1 MTSILSQSCL
11 ALMLAVL
18 LTSNVVAQDVP
29 GPDGDIVF
37 VKVAQNRELSGTPID
52 LNEFKLTTG
61 FGEVTIPMNKV
72 NGIKLHATE
81 DDSAIIA
88 FKNGDLVTGKIML
101 ETISIKTSWGKAHI
115 KASQI
120 NSITNNRAARFLP
133 DNSGGKKGW
142 KFSNGTTG

>member
-1 MTSILSQSCL
+1 MTSILGQSCF
-11 ALMLAVL
+11 ALMFAVL
-18 LTSNVVAQDVP
+18 LTSTVDAQDVTV
-29 GPDGDIVF
+29 PDGNKVF
-37 VKVAQNRELSGTPID
+37 VKVAENRELSGTPID
-52 LNEFKLTTG
+52 LDEFKLTTG

-72 NGIKLHATE
+72 DGIKLHATA

-101 ETISIKTSWGKAHI
+101 ETFSIKTSWGKAHI

-120 NSITNNRAARFLP
+120 ESITNNKAARFLP
-133 DNSGGKKGW
+133 DNTGGKKGW